1 MRRRCSM
8 QFMNRRFLWQLVR
21 LLLVTSCVAYAVPAR
36 LAMAETA
43 GVDITATHQGR
54 RVAIGMRTTVA
65 APYGVIWGTLTDYD
79 NTAQWITGMDSSVV
93 LQRKPGG
100 ALVEQSGRADILFFS
115 MKVNVVLEV
124 DEQPPQRI
132 GVKAVRGDFSH
143 LEGEYRLTPVA
154 GANDLYDLTWRGEM
168 ELAAPMPGF
177 LAQPILR
184 ANIRQRFESLL
195 AEINRRTQAV
205 PK

>member
-1 MRRRCSM
+1 M

-154 GANDLYDLTWRGEM
+154 GASDLYDLTWRGEM

>member
-1 MRRRCSM
+1 M

>member
-1 MRRRCSM
+1 M
-8 QFMNRRFLWQLVR
+8 
-21 LLLVTSCVAYAVPAR
+21 TSCVAYAVPAR

-154 GANDLYDLTWRGEM
+154 GASDLYDLTWRGEM